1 MAYLFD
7 ASGKQALAQ
16 LKPGS
21 LLVFDYDGTLSP
33 MVDEPHRA
41 ITPVPIK
48 DAIAAL
54 SNLAQIA
61 VVTGRNR
68 DDIPPRL
75 GIMPRFMLGN
85 HGLEGMPGRMPHVG
99 QAQRLCQMWAE
110 QLAQAQLTALDPGI
124 YIEHKKTSIAMH
136 YRLSSNPDAALAYIQ
151 QACARLD
158 PVPRT
163 MSGHSVLNLLPA
175 FAPDKWEAI
184 LTLVEVGRFDQL
196 LFIGDDETDEVV
208 FRATLPD
215 WLTIRVGPV
224 TQTAARFYINDQS
237 EVVTLLKTLNEQ
249 WQGQVD
255 RAP

>member
-1 MAYLFD
+1 MEYLF
-7 ASGKQALAQ
+7 STPGRQALAE
-16 LKPGS
+16 LRPHS

-33 MVDEPHRA
+33 IVDEPHRA

-75 GIMPRFMLGN
+75 GLTPRFMLGN
-85 HGLEGMPGRMPHVG
+85 HGLEGMPGRLPHVE

-110 QLAQAQLTALDPGI
+110 QLEQAQLTALDPGI
-124 YIEHKKTSIAMH
+124 FIEHKKTSIAIH
-136 YRLSSNPDAALAYIQ
+136 YRLCSNQDAALAYIQ
-151 QACARLD
+151 QACAKLD
-158 PVPRT
+158 PLPRT
-163 MSGHSVLNLLPA
+163 LSGHSVLNLLPA

-184 LTLVEVGRFDQL
+184 LALVDVGQFDQL

-208 FRATLPD
+208 FRAAMPD

-224 TQTAARFYINDQS
+224 TETAARFYINDQS
-237 EVVTLLKTLNEQ
+237 EVENLLKILNAQ

-255 RAP
+255 LAP